1 MINII
6 VKMTSQPIDYG
17 TIIGF
22 TLFAISEIIPIL
34 PIPANGIFHSF
45 LIGLHNS
52 FKDPIKDI
60 ETGQQLIN
68 KGTRQQRQQEE
79 EQEQEQVQEQQQ
91 KQITLTCQNCQ
102 SELNDIIT
110 YITEHPD
117 KLKNIKDFIASQ
129 NI

>member
-1 MINII
+1 
-6 VKMTSQPIDYG
+6 MTTVNNTSIDYG
-17 TIIGF
+17 AIIGF
-22 TLFAISEIIPIL
+22 TLFAISELIPLL

-52 FKDPIKDI
+52 FKNPVQDI

-68 KGTRQQRQQEE
+68 QI
-79 EQEQEQVQEQQQ
+79 QQ
-91 KQITLTCQNCQ
+91 KEIILTCQNCQ
-102 SELNDIIT
+102 SELTEIIS
-110 YITEHPD
+110 YIKENPD